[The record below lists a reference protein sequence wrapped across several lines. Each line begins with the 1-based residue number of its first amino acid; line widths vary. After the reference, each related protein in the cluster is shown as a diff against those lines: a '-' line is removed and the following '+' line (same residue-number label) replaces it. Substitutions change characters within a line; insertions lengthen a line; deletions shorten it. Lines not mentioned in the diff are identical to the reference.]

1 MGSPLREASVT
12 QTETSRVKAFSPML
26 AIASTGA
33 SGRPAVSIEQL
44 VGTHQFDLKSDG
56 VRCWAEGGEL
66 FNRHGVKISHK
77 YPEIVAALAAS
88 APYERLDGELVARD
102 GSFETALTRD
112 KQERPRAIAAMVK
125 SHPMQYVVFDVP
137 SDRLM
142 PTPWWRRREALL
154 HWSQDIDPRISVSP
168 TSDQP
173 DFIERVAALGM
184 EGVIA
189 KRITARYQPGKR
201 SADWVKFKNTQRI
214 SCLVRGYQ
222 PGSGHRAHFGNMQ
235 LALIDERLDPPFV
248 DVGSVGSGF
257 TERDTHMLKT
267 RLDAGEVL
275 VVEIECLNVTSGNQ
289 LRFPVYRGIRTDV
302 QVTDCTIAQ
311 LATLARC

>member
-1 MGSPLREASVT
+1 
-12 QTETSRVKAFSPML
+12 ML

-33 SGRPAVSIEQL
+33 SGRPATCIEDL
-44 VGTHQFDLKSDG
+44 VGTHEFDLKSDG
-56 VRCWAEGGEL
+56 IRCWAEAGEL
-66 FNRHGVKISHK
+66 YNRHGVKISHK
-77 YPEIVAALAAS
+77 YPEIVSALAES

-112 KQERPRAIAAMVK
+112 KQEKPRAISAMVK

-154 HWSQDIDPRISVSP
+154 AWQAHGIDPRVSISP
-168 TSDQP
+168 TSRDA
-173 DFIERVAALGM
+173 DFVTRVAALGM

-189 KRITARYQPGKR
+189 KRLVSRYQPGKR
-201 SADWVKFKNTQRI
+201 SMEWVKFKNTHRI
-214 SCLVRGYQ
+214 SCLVRGYR

-248 DVGSVGSGF
+248 DIGTVGSGF
-257 TERDTHMLKT
+257 TERETHMLKA
-267 RLDAGEVL
+267 RLDAGDVL

-289 LRFPVYRGIRTDV
+289 LRFPVYKGIRTDV

-311 LATLARC
+311 LATLTRC